1 VEKSVASYSG
11 CRVVVTY
18 DDGRARFE
26 DDDCDVSL
34 EDDELLVT
42 YWDERGPV
50 VLQGRDRGESFAVTA
65 RSRPSTATLRRQGGV
80 FEGTWRERD
89 DSGRLRIEL
98 GFQRKCGS
106 A

>member
-18 DDGRARFE
+18 DDGRERFE

-34 EDDELLVT
+34 EEGRLLVT

-50 VLQGRDRGESFAVTA
+50 VLQGRDQGECFAVTA
-65 RSRPSTATLRRQGGV
+65 RSRPSKAMLTREGDV

-89 DSGRLRIEL
+89 DSGSLRIEL
-98 GFQRKCGS
+98 RAQNRS
-106 A
+106 E